1 MNPDAPP
8 WNVLVTSQEGYASE
22 LLRELKPHGRFRPS
36 SFRNVLIGEVED
48 RTAFLDAVDD
58 LCRQRPFVTTWL
70 GKVLPIDDCF
80 SFEVDRFPE
89 IAAEH
94 LRPFADQ
101 VANRTFHVR
110 VERRGHK
117 RLLNTHQ
124 LEKQLGESVFAALEA
139 RGLSAKV
146 KFDDPDIVLAVEIL
160 GDTAGIAA
168 VSRELRSRYAFVKI
182 D

>member
-1 MNPDAPP
+1 MNADAPP

-22 LLRELKPHGRFRPS
+22 LLRELKPYGRFRLS
-36 SFRNVLIGEVED
+36 SFRNVLVGEVED
-48 RTAFLDAVDD
+48 RTAFLDAVAG
-58 LCRQRPFVTTWL
+58 LCRQRPFVATWL

-80 SFEVDRFPE
+80 SFAVDQFADM
-89 IAAEH
+89 AAER
-94 LRPFADQ
+94 LRSYADQ

-124 LEKQLGESVFAALEA
+124 LEKRLGESVFAALEA

-146 KFDDPDIVLAVEIL
+146 KFDDPDVVLAVEIL
-160 GDTAGIAA
+160 GDTAGIGA
-168 VSRELRSRYAFVKI
+168 VSRELRSRYPFVKI